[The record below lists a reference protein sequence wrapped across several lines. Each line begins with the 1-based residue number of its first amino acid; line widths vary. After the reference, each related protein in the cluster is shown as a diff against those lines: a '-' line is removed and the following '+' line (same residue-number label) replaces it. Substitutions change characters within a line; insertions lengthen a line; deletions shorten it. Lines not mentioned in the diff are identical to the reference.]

1 MNRRMIAAGS
11 WAAWATIV
19 VTAFAG
25 SRQVLTEPQRLE
37 YAETHM
43 GARVRILLYTTQ
55 PQVAKRAVE
64 AAFARIAELDKI
76 FSDYDN
82 GSELMRLVERF
93 AEGPADPVEVSHEL
107 YDILTR
113 AESISRS
120 TGGAFDVTAAPL
132 IRQWRRAFREKKM
145 PSAENLAKARERVGF
160 ERIRRIEPGRKISL
174 EPGTRIDLG
183 GIAKGYAAAAALQV
197 LRQKGIDRALVA
209 VAGDI
214 AVGSA
219 PPGQSGWAVEVAG
232 LNPNTDA
239 PLARLRLCDATIST
253 SGDAERF
260 VEIEGRRYSH
270 IVDPRTGLGLTRR
283 ATVTV
288 INQDGS
294 ASDAYATSLYLLG
307 ADGPELTSR
316 IRNAPPL
323 AVSWL
328 EMSDTGHAEH
338 RTNLAFDAL
347 PRE

>member
-1 MNRRMIAAGS
+1 MNRRCIAAGFV
-11 WAAWATIV
+11 AAWATFGV
-19 VTAFAG
+19 SAFAVP
-25 SRQVLTEPQRLE
+25 RRVRTEPERLE
-37 YAETHM
+37 FAETHM
-43 GARVRILLYTTQ
+43 GARVRILLYTTE

-93 AEGPADPVEVSHEL
+93 ADGPANPVEVSHDL

-120 TGGAFDVTAAPL
+120 TSGAFDVTAAPL

-160 ERIRRIEPGRKISL
+160 ERIRMIEPGRKIVL

-183 GIAKGYAAAAALQV
+183 GIAKGYAAAAALKV
-197 LRQKGIDRALVA
+197 LRESGFDRALVA
-209 VAGDI
+209 VAGDM
-214 AVGSA
+214 ALGNS

-232 LNPNTDA
+232 LNPNSDP
-239 PLARLRLCDATIST
+239 PLVRLKLRDVTIST

-270 IVDPRTGLGLTRR
+270 IVDPRTGLGVTRR

-288 INQDGS
+288 ISQDGS
-294 ASDAYATSLYLLG
+294 TTDAYATSIYLLG
-307 ADGPELTSR
+307 ADGPDLTGR
-316 IRNAPPL
+316 VRNCPPL

-328 EMSDTGHAEH
+328 ELTETGQTDH
-338 RTNLAFDAL
+338 RTNRAFEEL